1 MSLVMTIMIGAKI
14 LLGAVFDK
22 IGSVRSA
29 ILTGLC
35 MIASTLS
42 IRFAGAG
49 AFMPYVFSVCF
60 GFGYSTLT
68 VPYSYLIGQ
77 NFGTREFSS
86 IYSLICTLGSL
97 GGGIAATLTGMLY
110 DRLGSYYPVWT
121 IYFVLACLA
130 LTFLFLA
137 SKTAQVTGHAVLCFA
152 YRLAPEHPYPAAV
165 EDALHAWD
173 YLMHLGYGA
182 RDTAVL
188 GDSAGGNLAL
198 VLTLRLREAGRRLP
212 RRLALFS
219 PWTDM
224 TCTGESYALCR
235 DLDPMLTANY
245 IHAVRH
251 AYAAGRNLRDAH
263 LSPLFADFS
272 GFPPTLIQVGSH
284 EILRSDATRLR
295 RRMLDA
301 GVLCRLEEWENLWHV
316 FQMFP
321 IKKAEQAME
330 QAGAF
335 LLDGF

>member
-1 MSLVMTIMIGAKI
+1 MKENRTLSKPKKLLSAVSGAMSEAMSEEKRTSAMMDALRAVHSAASPDSMDAKDLERQRRGHE
-14 LLGAVFDK
+14 LLGRLV
-22 IGSVRSA
+22 S
-29 ILTGLC
+29 
-35 MIASTLS
+35 
-42 IRFAGAG
+42 
-49 AFMPYVFSVCF
+49 P
-60 GFGYSTLT
+60 
-68 VPYSYLIGQ
+68 
-77 NFGTREFSS
+77 
-86 IYSLICTLGSL
+86 TLGLSWEPFEHEGL
-97 GGGIAATLTGMLY
+97 PMAWVRPERGHDPNRVVLYCHGGGYTAGTLQY
-110 DRLGSYYPVWT
+110 SR
-121 IYFVLACLA
+121 I
-130 LTFLFLA
+130 LA

-212 RRLALFS
+212 RRMALFS